1 MGSRHYLKGVLDM
14 NFKQWEEAT
23 TLPVSITVTEELVN
37 AYHEAASISK
47 AASLQVPPALPM
59 IFYQYINVPWFQE
72 ESFIHKDQ
80 VFRYEHPISIGD
92 TLQCTVSLISVEKRR
107 QFLVLH
113 QELIG
118 RNEHKNIIFSA
129 KSTLL
134 KEAE

>member
-1 MGSRHYLKGVLDM
+1 M

-23 TLPVSITVTEELVN
+23 TLPVSITVTKELVN
-37 AYHEAASISK
+37 AYYEAASIPKNDSHH
-47 AASLQVPPALPM
+47 VPPALPM
-59 IFYQYINVPWFQE
+59 IFYQDINVPWFQE
-72 ESFIHKDQ
+72 QSFIHKDQ
-80 VFRYEHPISIGD
+80 LFHYEYPISIGD
-92 TLQCTVSLISVEKRR
+92 TLQCTISLISVEKRR

-118 RNEHKNIIFSA
+118 RNEHKNIVFSA

>member
-1 MGSRHYLKGVLDM
+1 M

-23 TLPVSITVTEELVN
+23 TLPVSITVTKELVN
-37 AYHEAASISK
+37 AYYEAASIPTN
-47 AASLQVPPALPM
+47 ASQHVPPALPM

-72 ESFIHKDQ
+72 QSFIHKDQ
-80 VFRYEHPISIGD
+80 IFHYENPISIGD

-118 RNEHKNIIFSA
+118 RNEYKNIVFSA

>member
-1 MGSRHYLKGVLDM
+1 MESRHYLKGVSSM

-23 TLPVSITVTEELVN
+23 TLPVPIKVTEELVH
-37 AYHEAASISK
+37 AYYEAASIPNN
-47 AASLQVPPALPM
+47 ASQHVPPALPM

-72 ESFIHKDQ
+72 QSFIHKDQ
-80 VFRYEHPISIGD
+80 VFHYEHPISIGD

-118 RNEHKNIIFSA
+118 RNEHKNIIFLA